1 MKIIHETMKTL
12 KKITFGRVLGL
23 IAVLCLCWVSILAVS
38 YTHLDVYKR
47 QSYDMPVN
55 FGETFDVDGSCG
67 ISRLYQVEQDAE
79 IIEYK
84 MRVYLHLQRVK
95 A

>member
-1 MKIIHETMKTL
+1 
-12 KKITFGRVLGL
+12 
-23 IAVLCLCWVSILAVS
+23 
-38 YTHLDVYKR
+38 
-47 QSYDMPVN
+47 MPVN

-84 MRVYLHLQRVK
+84 MRVYLHLQCVK